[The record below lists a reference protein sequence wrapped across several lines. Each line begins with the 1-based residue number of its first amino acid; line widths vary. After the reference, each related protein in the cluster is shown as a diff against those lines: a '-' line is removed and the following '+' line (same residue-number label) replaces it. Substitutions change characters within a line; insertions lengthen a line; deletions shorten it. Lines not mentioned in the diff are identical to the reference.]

1 MAKTFSL
8 RGMLVP
14 SQGRKTSSQGG
25 GMPGGGAVAIG
36 TPQQS
41 ASTVINNINNVT
53 NVIGGDYS
61 KITRIAIADLLLLDK
76 TQVGEKD
83 LYIVYASGSD
93 AEGWSEEDFEFDGNT
108 YPAESFFQLING
120 EWQPITDEIDL
131 SKSPK
136 FVNLP
141 EEVYMVEGLFP
152 PTSFP
157 NIYGRDKAGL
167 RIAKVR
173 RYRLDD
179 AGVYQP
185 VKESTGTP
193 GGGTSV
199 NDTWTINVPYARSYV
214 QGGTTHYEG
223 GLLTAEDYQRL
234 KENNG
239 VMIDTEA
246 PEQPSD
252 THVPS
257 TKLMVDNFKVVNLW
271 LNSLS
276 DTKVNETE
284 LSNYFD
290 KNYILA
296 NYYDKSLLDE
306 AFSRVQYE
314 NTLEENV
321 SALGFTKNAGTITG
335 VVFNGSTLGNSGV
348 IRISA
353 MPLGY
358 FYTSSNNGVVQ
369 TGKWREI
376 AYANVNVNAVI
387 SVEQNFSISR
397 TIGTSSRGRGIVSV
411 SARVSYGT
419 VSHMSLVTDNNAIVP
434 HVKLKYESGKLSI
447 YVTADDAWD
456 SWRLT
461 SIHYPQYFSPGSDVL
476 VDASVAPA
484 GGMLVSAISYVPDVY
499 NQTYAGAVDW
509 GTAANREK
517 AVTINTLSYWDGSY
531 NGQNHASNLAYCR
544 HGGFGTIVTKDATDY
559 EPIKPAWAAYTDA
572 SEAGGYITFLKIKG
586 VVANLIAYRE
596 YQFTVRLIGRH
607 ASFGGDC
614 TIRIKGTVASA
625 TSIGSISLWCTS
637 GEISIPGIRLYKVSD
652 TVFELAVL
660 KTNKYAYAVAKI
672 EESYAEG
679 NCVELEKITNGT
691 LRATTESYYT
701 NIVIP
706 QADWNE
712 TDSNKAGY
720 VKNKPELYERL
731 TLGPVEYITES
742 NRKKAVNVNAL
753 AFWNGAYN
761 DAGTSNLTF
770 CNRGAFGTIVT
781 KQASDYAVSQALAN
795 SSNLDSVTTTGFY
808 YAGGGNACVN
818 VPAIN
823 NGNAFGLQVVHS
835 AAGSYYTQIY
845 YDYYGSV
852 FKRFCKNGV
861 WSDWVDFSTPGA
873 QADWNVTN
881 ANSPAFIKNK
891 PSAVTKETV
900 SSWGFVKRKFVR
912 RTITYSGGTYGGTV
926 LDSEGVDRCTVYN
939 GRSLAVAVTGITTQ
953 QECQDFLLKNTV
965 IVCYTYFDNGVATQS
980 DGIVDKISA
989 SGSQINI
996 TLKESMLHLTDA
1008 LVYISVVFDQII

>member
-1 MAKTFSL
+1 MAKTFSF

-25 GMPGGGAVAIG
+25 RMPGGGAVAIG
-36 TPQQS
+36 TPQAS

-53 NVIGGDYS
+53 NVVGGDYS
-61 KITRIAIADLLLLDK
+61 KIVRITISDLLALDP
-76 TQVGEKD
+76 TEVGEND

-93 AEGWSEEDFEFDGNT
+93 ENGWSGDPFEYDGET

-120 EWQPITDEIDL
+120 KWQAITDEIDL

-136 FVNLP
+136 FGNLP
-141 EEVYMVEGLFP
+141 EEVYVVEGLFP

-167 RIAKVR
+167 QIAKVR

-185 VKESTGTP
+185 VEESTGTP

-199 NDTWTINVPYARSYV
+199 NDMWTINVPYARSYE

-239 VMIDTEA
+239 VMIDTEV

-257 TKLMVDNFKVVNLW
+257 TKLMADNFKIVNLW

-276 DTKVNETE
+276 DTKVDETE

-290 KNYILA
+290 KTYILA

-306 AFSRVQYE
+306 ALSEVQKKD
-314 NTLEENV
+314 TLASDVE
-321 SALGFTKNAGTITG
+321 ALGFTKNAGTITG
-335 VVFNGSTLGNSGV
+335 IVFNGSSLGNSGV

-397 TIGTSSRGRGIVSV
+397 AIGTSSRGRGIVSV

-419 VSHMSLVTDNNAIVP
+419 VSHMSVVTDNNAIVP

-447 YVTADDAWD
+447 YVTADEAWD

-461 SIHYPQYFSPGSDVL
+461 SIHYPQYFSIGSDVL
-476 VDASVAPA
+476 VDAPVAPA
-484 GGMLVSAISYVPDVY
+484 GGMLVSAVSYVPDVY

-517 AVTINTLSYWDGSY
+517 AVTINTLAYWDGSY
-531 NGQNHASNLAYCR
+531 NGQTHASNLAYCLY
-544 HGGFGTIVTKDATDY
+544 GGFGTIVTKNATDY
-559 EPIKPAWAAYTDA
+559 EPIKPTWAAYTDA
-572 SEAGGYITFLKIKG
+572 SGYGSYITILRISG
-586 VVANLIAYRE
+586 VSANLIANRE
-596 YQFTVRLIGRH
+596 YQFTVRLLGRH
-607 ASFGGDC
+607 ASFGGDF

-625 TSIGSISLWCTS
+625 TSIGGISIWCIS
-637 GEISIPGIRLYKVSD
+637 GEISNPGIRLYKVSD
-652 TVFELAVL
+652 TVYELAVL

-672 EESYAEG
+672 EESYASG

-691 LRATTESYYT
+691 ARATTDSYYAD
-701 NIVIP
+701 VALP

-712 TDSNKAGY
+712 TNSNKAGY
-720 VKNKPELYERL
+720 
-731 TLGPVEYITES
+731 
-742 NRKKAVNVNAL
+742 
-753 AFWNGAYN
+753 
-761 DAGTSNLTF
+761 
-770 CNRGAFGTIVT
+770 
-781 KQASDYAVSQALAN
+781 
-795 SSNLDSVTTTGFY
+795 
-808 YAGGGNACVN
+808 
-818 VPAIN
+818 
-823 NGNAFGLQVVHS
+823 
-835 AAGSYYTQIY
+835 
-845 YDYYGSV
+845 
-852 FKRFCKNGV
+852 
-861 WSDWVDFSTPGA
+861 
-873 QADWNVTN
+873 
-881 ANSPAFIKNK
+881 IKNK
-891 PSAVTKETV
+891 PVTVTEETV
-900 SSWGFVKRKFVR
+900 FNWGFVKRKFIR
-912 RTITYSGGTYGGTV
+912 RTLTYNAGTYGGAV
-926 LDSEGVDRCTVYN
+926 LDSRGVAQCSVYN
-939 GRSLAVAVTGITTQ
+939 GRSLGVVISGISTQ
-953 QECQDFLLKNTV
+953 QEYQDFLLKHTV
-965 IVCYTYFDNGVATQS
+965 SVSYTYFVNGVATQS

>member
-36 TPQQS
+36 TPQES

-61 KITRIAIADLLLLDK
+61 KITRIALADLLLLDK

-136 FVNLP
+136 FGNLP

-157 NIYGRDKAGL
+157 NIYGRDVKAGM

-199 NDTWTINVPYARSYV
+199 NDMWTINVPYARSYV

-239 VMIDTEA
+239 VTIDTEV

-257 TKLMVDNFKVVNLW
+257 TKLVVDNFKVVNLW

-276 DTKVNETE
+276 DTKVDETE
-284 LSNYFD
+284 LSKYFD
-290 KNYILA
+290 KTYILA

-306 AFSRVQYE
+306 AFSRVQYK

-321 SALGFTKNAGTITG
+321 AALGFTKNAGTITG
-335 VVFNGSTLGNSGV
+335 IVFNGSSLGNSGV

-358 FYTSSNNGVVQ
+358 FYTSSNNGTAQ

-397 TIGTSSRGRGIVSV
+397 AIGTSSRGRGIVSV

-419 VSHMSLVTDNNAIVP
+419 VSHMSVVTDNNAIVP

-447 YVTADDAWD
+447 YVTADEAWD

-461 SIHYPQYFSPGSDVL
+461 SIHYPQYFSIGSDVL
-476 VDASVAPA
+476 VDAPVAPA
-484 GGMLVSAISYVPDVY
+484 GGMLVSAVSYVPDVY

-517 AVTINTLSYWDGSY
+517 AVTINTLAYWDGSY
-531 NGQNHASNLAYCR
+531 NGQTHASNLAYCLY
-544 HGGFGTIVTKDATDY
+544 GGFGTIVTKNATDY
-559 EPIKPAWAAYTDA
+559 EPIKPTWAAYTDA
-572 SEAGGYITFLKIKG
+572 SGYGSYITILRISG
-586 VVANLIAYRE
+586 VSANLIANRE
-596 YQFTVRLIGRH
+596 YQFTVRLLGRH
-607 ASFGGDC
+607 ASFGGDF

-625 TSIGSISLWCTS
+625 TSIGGISIWCIS
-637 GEISIPGIRLYKVSD
+637 GEISNPGIRLYKVSD
-652 TVFELAVL
+652 TVYELAVL
-660 KTNKYAYAVAKI
+660 KTNKYAYAVARI
-672 EESYAEG
+672 EESYASG
-679 NCVELEKITNGT
+679 NCVKLEGITNGT
-691 LRATTESYYT
+691 ARATTDSYYAD
-701 NIVIP
+701 VALP

-712 TDSNKAGY
+712 TNSNKAG
-720 VKNKPELYERL
+720 
-731 TLGPVEYITES
+731 
-742 NRKKAVNVNAL
+742 
-753 AFWNGAYN
+753 
-761 DAGTSNLTF
+761 
-770 CNRGAFGTIVT
+770 
-781 KQASDYAVSQALAN
+781 
-795 SSNLDSVTTTGFY
+795 
-808 YAGGGNACVN
+808 
-818 VPAIN
+818 
-823 NGNAFGLQVVHS
+823 
-835 AAGSYYTQIY
+835 
-845 YDYYGSV
+845 
-852 FKRFCKNGV
+852 
-861 WSDWVDFSTPGA
+861 
-873 QADWNVTN
+873 
-881 ANSPAFIKNK
+881 FIKNK
-891 PSAVTKETV
+891 PVAVTEETV
-900 SSWGFVKRKFVR
+900 FSWGFVKRKFIR
-912 RTITYSGGTYGGTV
+912 RTVTYNAGTYGGEV
-926 LDSEGVDRCTVYN
+926 LDSRGVVQCGVLN
-939 GRSLAVAVTGITTQ
+939 GRNLNVVISGISTQ
-953 QECQDFLLKNTV
+953 QEYQEFLLKHTV
-965 IVCYTYFDNGVATQS
+965 SVSYTYFEGGVATRAE
-980 DGIVDKISA
+980 GVVDTMSA
-989 SGSQINI
+989 NSGSIYI
-996 TLKESMLHLTDA
+996 RLKQDMLRPEDT

>member
-36 TPQQS
+36 TPQKS

-53 NVIGGDYS
+53 NVVGGDYS
-61 KITRIAIADLLLLDK
+61 KIVRITISDLLALDP
-76 TQVGEKD
+76 TEVGEND

-93 AEGWSEEDFEFDGNT
+93 EDGWSGDTFEYDGEP

-120 EWQPITDEIDL
+120 KWQPITDEIDL

-136 FVNLP
+136 FGNLP

-157 NIYGRDKAGL
+157 NIYGRDVKAGM

-199 NDTWTINVPYARSYV
+199 NDMWTINVPYARSYV

-276 DTKVNETE
+276 DTKVNKTE

-376 AYANVNVNAVI
+376 AYANVNV
-387 SVEQNFSISR
+387 SVVTSIVQNFSISR
-397 TIGTSSRGRGIVSV
+397 AVGIYGKECGIVSV
-411 SARVSYGT
+411 SFRASYGS

-434 HVKLKYESGKLSI
+434 HVLLKYESGRLSI
-447 YVTADDAWD
+447 YVTSDEVWE

-461 SIHYPQYFSPGSDVL
+461 AIHYPQYFSPGSDVL
-476 VDASVAPA
+476 VDAPVASA
-484 GGMLVSAISYVPDVY
+484 GGMLVSAVSYVPDVY
-499 NQTYAGAVDW
+499 DQTHLDAVDYV
-509 GTAANREK
+509 TAANRTK
-517 AVTINTLSYWDGSY
+517 VITVNALAFWDGSY

-544 HGGFGTIVTKDATDY
+544 YGGFGTIVTKSATDF
-559 EPIKPAWAAYTDA
+559 EPIKPTWAAYTDA
-572 SEAGGYITFLKIKG
+572 SGYGSYITILRISG
-586 VVANLIAYRE
+586 VSANLIANSE
-596 YQFTVRLIGRH
+596 YQFTVRLLGRH
-607 ASFGGDC
+607 NSFGGDF

-625 TSIGSISLWCTS
+625 TSIGGISIWCIS
-637 GEISIPGIRLYKVSD
+637 GEISNPGIRLYKVSD
-652 TVFELAVL
+652 TVYELAVL

-672 EESYAEG
+672 EESYASG

-691 LRATTESYYT
+691 ARATTDSYYAD
-701 NIVIP
+701 VALP

-712 TDSNKAGY
+712 TNSNKAGY
-720 VKNKPELYERL
+720 
-731 TLGPVEYITES
+731 
-742 NRKKAVNVNAL
+742 
-753 AFWNGAYN
+753 
-761 DAGTSNLTF
+761 
-770 CNRGAFGTIVT
+770 
-781 KQASDYAVSQALAN
+781 
-795 SSNLDSVTTTGFY
+795 
-808 YAGGGNACVN
+808 
-818 VPAIN
+818 
-823 NGNAFGLQVVHS
+823 
-835 AAGSYYTQIY
+835 
-845 YDYYGSV
+845 
-852 FKRFCKNGV
+852 
-861 WSDWVDFSTPGA
+861 
-873 QADWNVTN
+873 
-881 ANSPAFIKNK
+881 IKNK
-891 PSAVTKETV
+891 PVTVTEETV
-900 SSWGFVKRKFVR
+900 FNWGYVKRKFIR
-912 RTITYSGGTYGGTV
+912 RTLTYNAGTYGGAV
-926 LDSEGVDRCTVYN
+926 LDSRGVAQCGVYN
-939 GRSLAVAVTGITTQ
+939 GRSLSIVISGISTQ
-953 QECQDFLLKNTV
+953 QEYQDFLLKHTV
-965 IVCYTYFDNGVATQS
+965 SVSYTYFVNGVATQS

>member
-25 GMPGGGAVAIG
+25 RMPSGGAVAIG
-36 TPQQS
+36 TPQES

-53 NVIGGDYS
+53 NVVGGDYS
-61 KITRIAIADLLLLDK
+61 KIVRITISDLLALDP
-76 TQVGEKD
+76 TEVGEND

-93 AEGWSEEDFEFDGNT
+93 ENGWSGDPFEYDGET

-120 EWQPITDEIDL
+120 KWQAITDEIDL

-136 FVNLP
+136 FGNLP

-157 NIYGRDKAGL
+157 NIYGRDVKAGM

-185 VKESTGTP
+185 VEESTGTP

-199 NDTWTINVPYARSYV
+199 NDMWTINVPYARSYV

-239 VMIDTEA
+239 VMIDTEV

-257 TKLMVDNFKVVNLW
+257 TKLVSDNFNTIGLW

-276 DTKVNETE
+276 DTKANRTE

-290 KNYILA
+290 KTYILA

-306 AFSRVQYE
+306 AFSHVQYK

-321 SALGFTKNAGTITG
+321 TALGFTKNAGTITG
-335 VVFNGSTLGNSGV
+335 VIFNGSSLGNSGV

-353 MPLGY
+353 MPLGF
-358 FYTSSNNGVVQ
+358 FYTSSNNGAVQ

-376 AYANVNVNAVI
+376 AYANVNVSAVTSI
-387 SVEQNFSISR
+387 VQNFSI
-397 TIGTSSRGRGIVSV
+397 GRVVGMYGKICGIVSV
-411 SARVSYGT
+411 SVRVAYGT

-434 HVKLKYESGKLSI
+434 HIKLKYDNGRLSI

-461 SIHYPQYFSPGSDVL
+461 SIHYPQYFSIGSDVL
-476 VDASVAPA
+476 VDAPVAPA

-499 NQTYAGAVDW
+499 NQTHAGAVDYPT
-509 GTAANREK
+509 GANREK
-517 AVTINTLSYWDGSY
+517 TVTVNTLSFWDGSY
-531 NGQNHASNLAYCR
+531 NGQTHASNLAYCLY
-544 HGGFGTIVTKDATDY
+544 GGFGTIVTKNATDY
-559 EPIKPAWAAYTDA
+559 EPIKPTWAAYTDA
-572 SEAGGYITFLKIKG
+572 SGYGSYITILRISG
-586 VVANLIAYRE
+586 VSANLIANRE
-596 YQFTVRLIGRH
+596 YQFTVRLLGRH
-607 ASFGGDC
+607 ASFGGDF

-625 TSIGSISLWCTS
+625 TSIGGISIWCIS
-637 GEISIPGIRLYKVSD
+637 GEISNPGIRLYKVSD
-652 TVFELAVL
+652 TVYELAVL

-672 EESYAEG
+672 EDSYATG

-691 LRATTESYYT
+691 ARATTESYYT
-701 NIVIP
+701 DIVIP

-712 TDSNKAGY
+712 TNSNKAGY
-720 VKNKPELYERL
+720 
-731 TLGPVEYITES
+731 
-742 NRKKAVNVNAL
+742 
-753 AFWNGAYN
+753 
-761 DAGTSNLTF
+761 
-770 CNRGAFGTIVT
+770 
-781 KQASDYAVSQALAN
+781 
-795 SSNLDSVTTTGFY
+795 
-808 YAGGGNACVN
+808 
-818 VPAIN
+818 
-823 NGNAFGLQVVHS
+823 
-835 AAGSYYTQIY
+835 
-845 YDYYGSV
+845 
-852 FKRFCKNGV
+852 
-861 WSDWVDFSTPGA
+861 
-873 QADWNVTN
+873 
-881 ANSPAFIKNK
+881 IKNK
-891 PSAVTKETV
+891 PVTVTEETV
-900 SSWGFVKRKFVR
+900 FNWGFVKRKFIR
-912 RTITYSGGTYGGTV
+912 RTLTYNAGTYGGAV
-926 LDSEGVDRCTVYN
+926 LDSRGVAQCGVYN
-939 GRSLAVAVTGITTQ
+939 GRSLGVVISGISTQ
-953 QECQDFLLKNTV
+953 QEYQDFLLKHTV
-965 IVCYTYFDNGVATQS
+965 SVSYTYFVNGVATQS

>member
-1 MAKTFSL
+1 MAKTFRL
-8 RGMLVP
+8 KGTLVP

-25 GMPGGGAVAIG
+25 GMSGGGAVAIG
-36 TPQQS
+36 TPQES

-53 NVIGGDYS
+53 NVVGGDYS
-61 KITRIAIADLLLLDK
+61 KIVRITISDLLTLDPSE
-76 TQVGEKD
+76 VSEHD
-83 LYIVYASGSD
+83 LFIVYASGND
-93 AEGWSEEDFEFDGNT
+93 EDGWSGDSFEYDGET

-136 FVNLP
+136 FGNLP
-141 EEVYMVEGLFP
+141 EEVYVVEGLFP

-157 NIYGRDKAGL
+157 NIYGRNKAGMQ
-167 RIAKVR
+167 IAKVR

-185 VKESTGTP
+185 VEESTGTP

-199 NDTWTINVPYARSYV
+199 NDMWTINVPYARSYV

-239 VMIDTEA
+239 VTIDTEV

-257 TKLMVDNFKVVNLW
+257 TKLVVDNFKVVNLW

-276 DTKVNETE
+276 DTKVDETE
-284 LSNYFD
+284 LSKYFD

-476 VDASVAPA
+476 VDAPVAPA

-499 NQTYAGAVDW
+499 NQTYAGAVDR

-544 HGGFGTIVTKDATDY
+544 HGG
-559 EPIKPAWAAYTDA
+559 
-572 SEAGGYITFLKIKG
+572 
-586 VVANLIAYRE
+586 
-596 YQFTVRLIGRH
+596 
-607 ASFGGDC
+607 
-614 TIRIKGTVASA
+614 
-625 TSIGSISLWCTS
+625 
-637 GEISIPGIRLYKVSD
+637 
-652 TVFELAVL
+652 
-660 KTNKYAYAVAKI
+660 
-672 EESYAEG
+672 
-679 NCVELEKITNGT
+679 
-691 LRATTESYYT
+691 
-701 NIVIP
+701 
-706 QADWNE
+706 
-712 TDSNKAGY
+712 
-720 VKNKPELYERL
+720 
-731 TLGPVEYITES
+731 
-742 NRKKAVNVNAL
+742 
-753 AFWNGAYN
+753 
-761 DAGTSNLTF
+761 
-770 CNRGAFGTIVT
+770 FGTIVT

>member
-14 SQGRKTSSQGG
+14 SQGRKTSSQSG

-36 TPQQS
+36 TPQES

-53 NVIGGDYS
+53 NVVGGDYS
-61 KITRIAIADLLLLDK
+61 KIVRITISDLLALDPSE
-76 TQVGEKD
+76 VGEND

-93 AEGWSEEDFEFDGNT
+93 EDGWSGDSFEYDGET

-136 FVNLP
+136 FGNLP

-157 NIYGRDKAGL
+157 NIYGRDVKAGM

-199 NDTWTINVPYARSYV
+199 NDMWTINVPFARSYV

-239 VMIDTEA
+239 VEIDTEV

-257 TKLMVDNFKVVNLW
+257 TKLVVDNFKVVNLW

-276 DTKVNETE
+276 DTKANKTE
-284 LSNYFD
+284 LSKYFD
-290 KNYILA
+290 KTYILA

-306 AFSRVQYE
+306 AFSRVQYK

-321 SALGFTKNAGTITG
+321 TALGFTKNAGTITG
-335 VVFNGSTLGNSGV
+335 VVLNGASLGNSGV

-397 TIGTSSRGRGIVSV
+397 AIGTSSRGRGIVSV

-447 YVTADDAWD
+447 YVTADEAWD

-476 VDASVAPA
+476 VDAPVAPA
-484 GGMLVSAISYVPDVY
+484 GGMLVSAISYVPDIY

-531 NGQNHASNLAYCR
+531 NGQTHASNLAYCLY
-544 HGGFGTIVTKDATDY
+544 GGFGTIVTKNAADY
-559 EPIKPAWAAYTDA
+559 EPVKPTWAAYTDA
-572 SEAGGYITFLKIKG
+572 SGYGSYITILRISG
-586 VVANLIAYRE
+586 VSANLIANRE
-596 YQFTVRLIGRH
+596 YQFTVRLLGRH
-607 ASFGGDC
+607 ASFGGDF

-625 TSIGSISLWCTS
+625 ASIGGISIWCIS
-637 GEISIPGIRLYKVSD
+637 GEISNPGIRLYKVSD
-652 TVFELAVL
+652 TVYELAVL
-660 KTNKYAYAVAKI
+660 KTNKYAYAVARI
-672 EESYAEG
+672 EESYASG
-679 NCVELEKITNGT
+679 NCVKLEGITNGT
-691 LRATTESYYT
+691 ARATTDSYYAD
-701 NIVIP
+701 VALP

-712 TDSNKAGY
+712 TNSNKAG
-720 VKNKPELYERL
+720 
-731 TLGPVEYITES
+731 
-742 NRKKAVNVNAL
+742 
-753 AFWNGAYN
+753 
-761 DAGTSNLTF
+761 
-770 CNRGAFGTIVT
+770 
-781 KQASDYAVSQALAN
+781 
-795 SSNLDSVTTTGFY
+795 
-808 YAGGGNACVN
+808 
-818 VPAIN
+818 
-823 NGNAFGLQVVHS
+823 
-835 AAGSYYTQIY
+835 
-845 YDYYGSV
+845 
-852 FKRFCKNGV
+852 
-861 WSDWVDFSTPGA
+861 
-873 QADWNVTN
+873 
-881 ANSPAFIKNK
+881 FIKNK
-891 PSAVTKETV
+891 PVAVTEETV
-900 SSWGFVKRKFVR
+900 FSWGFVKRKFIR
-912 RTITYSGGTYGGTV
+912 RTVTYNAGTYGGEV
-926 LDSEGVDRCTVYN
+926 LDSRGVVQCGVLN
-939 GRSLAVAVTGITTQ
+939 GRYLNVVISGISTQ
-953 QECQDFLLKNTV
+953 QEYQEFLLKHTV
-965 IVCYTYFDNGVATQS
+965 SVSYTYFEGGVATRAE
-980 DGIVDKISA
+980 GVVDTMSA
-989 SGSQINI
+989 NSGSIYI
-996 TLKESMLHLTDA
+996 RLKQDMLRPEDA

>member
-1 MAKTFSL
+1 MAKTFRL
-8 RGMLVP
+8 KGTLVP
-14 SQGRKTSSQGG
+14 SQGRKSTSQSG

-36 TPQQS
+36 TPQGS

-136 FVNLP
+136 FGNFP

-173 RYRLDD
+173 KYRLDD

-199 NDTWTINVPYARSYV
+199 NDMWTINVPYARSYV

-239 VMIDTEA
+239 VTIDTEV

-257 TKLMVDNFKVVNLW
+257 TKLVVDNFKVVNLW

-276 DTKVNETE
+276 DTKVDETE
-284 LSNYFD
+284 LSKYFD
-290 KNYILA
+290 KTYILA

-306 AFSRVQYE
+306 AFSRVQYK

-321 SALGFTKNAGTITG
+321 AALGFTKNAGTITG
-335 VVFNGSTLGNSGV
+335 VVLNGASLGNSGV

-376 AYANVNVNAVI
+376 AYANVNVNTVT

-397 TIGTSSRGRGIVSV
+397 AIGTSSMGRGIVSV
-411 SARVSYGT
+411 SVRVSYGT
-419 VSHMSLVTDNNAIVP
+419 VSHMSLVTDNNYIVP

-447 YVTADDAWD
+447 YVTADEAWD
-456 SWRLT
+456 WWRLT

-476 VDASVAPA
+476 VDAPVASA
-484 GGMLVSAISYVPDVY
+484 GGMLVSAVSYVPDVY
-499 NQTYAGAVDW
+499 DQTHLDAVDYV
-509 GTAANREK
+509 TAANRTK
-517 AVTINTLSYWDGSY
+517 VITVNALAFWDGSY

-544 HGGFGTIVTKDATDY
+544 YGGFGTIVTKNATDY
-559 EPIKPAWAAYTDA
+559 EPSKPTWAAYTDA
-572 SEAGGYITFLKIKG
+572 SGYGSYITILRISG
-586 VVANLIAYRE
+586 VSANLIANRE
-596 YQFTVRLIGRH
+596 YQFTVRLLGRH
-607 ASFGGDC
+607 ASFSGDL

-625 TSIGSISLWCTS
+625 TSIGGVSVWCIS
-637 GEISIPGIRLYKVSD
+637 GEISNPGIRLYKVSD
-652 TVFELAVL
+652 TVYELAVL
-660 KTNKYAYAVAKI
+660 KTNKNAYAVAKI
-672 EESYAEG
+672 EESYASG

-691 LRATTESYYT
+691 ARATTDSYYA
-701 NIVIP
+701 NVALP

-712 TDSNKAGY
+712 TNSNKAGY
-720 VKNKPELYERL
+720 
-731 TLGPVEYITES
+731 
-742 NRKKAVNVNAL
+742 
-753 AFWNGAYN
+753 
-761 DAGTSNLTF
+761 
-770 CNRGAFGTIVT
+770 
-781 KQASDYAVSQALAN
+781 
-795 SSNLDSVTTTGFY
+795 
-808 YAGGGNACVN
+808 
-818 VPAIN
+818 
-823 NGNAFGLQVVHS
+823 
-835 AAGSYYTQIY
+835 
-845 YDYYGSV
+845 
-852 FKRFCKNGV
+852 
-861 WSDWVDFSTPGA
+861 
-873 QADWNVTN
+873 
-881 ANSPAFIKNK
+881 IKNK
-891 PSAVTKETV
+891 PVAVTEETV
-900 SSWGFVKRKFVR
+900 FSWGFVKRKFIR
-912 RTITYSGGTYGGTV
+912 RTVTYNAGTYGGEV
-926 LDSEGVDRCTVYN
+926 LDSRGVAQCGVLN
-939 GRSLAVAVTGITTQ
+939 GRYLNVVISGISTQ
-953 QECQDFLLKNTV
+953 QEYQDFLLKHTV
-965 IVCYTYFDNGVATQS
+965 SVSYTYFEGGVATRAE
-980 DGIVDKISA
+980 GVVDTMSA
-989 SGSQINI
+989 TSSSIYI
-996 TLKESMLHLTDA
+996 RLKQDMLRPEDA

>member
-1 MAKTFSL
+1 MTKTFRL
-8 RGMLVP
+8 KGTLVP
-14 SQGRKTSSQGG
+14 SQGRKSTSQSG

-36 TPQQS
+36 TPQES

-136 FVNLP
+136 FGNLP

-152 PTSFP
+152 PTYFP

-199 NDTWTINVPYARSYV
+199 NDMWTINVPYARSYL

-223 GLLTAEDYQRL
+223 GLLTAEDYRRL

-239 VMIDTEA
+239 VEIDTEV

-257 TKLMVDNFKVVNLW
+257 TKLVVDNFKVLNLW

-276 DTKVNETE
+276 DTKVDETE
-284 LSNYFD
+284 LSKYFD

-306 AFSRVQYE
+306 ALGRVQYK

-321 SALGFTKNAGTITG
+321 AALGFTKNAGTITG

-348 IRISA
+348 VRISA

-376 AYANVNVNAVI
+376 AYANVNV
-387 SVEQNFSISR
+387 SVVTSIVQNFSISR
-397 TIGTSSRGRGIVSV
+397 TVGIYGKECGIVSV
-411 SARVSYGT
+411 SFRASYGT

-434 HVKLKYESGKLSI
+434 HVSLKYESGRLSI
-447 YVTADDAWD
+447 YVTSDEAWE

-461 SIHYPQYFSPGSDVL
+461 AIHYPQYFAPGNDTI
-476 VDASVAPA
+476 VDAPVAPA
-484 GGMLVSAISYVPDVY
+484 GGMLVSAVSYVPDVY
-499 NQTYAGAVDW
+499 DQTHLDAVDYV
-509 GTAANREK
+509 TAANRTK
-517 AVTINTLSYWDGSY
+517 VITVNALAFWDGSY

-544 HGGFGTIVTKDATDY
+544 YGVFGTIVTK
-559 EPIKPAWAAYTDA
+559 
-572 SEAGGYITFLKIKG
+572 S
-586 VVANLIAYRE
+586 
-596 YQFTVRLIGRH
+596 
-607 ASFGGDC
+607 
-614 TIRIKGTVASA
+614 
-625 TSIGSISLWCTS
+625 
-637 GEISIPGIRLYKVSD
+637 SD
-652 TVFELAVL
+652 
-660 KTNKYAYAVAKI
+660 
-672 EESYAEG
+672 S
-679 NCVELEKITNGT
+679 
-691 LRATTESYYT
+691 
-701 NIVIP
+701 
-706 QADWNE
+706 
-712 TDSNKAGY
+712 
-720 VKNKPELYERL
+720 
-731 TLGPVEYITES
+731 
-742 NRKKAVNVNAL
+742 
-753 AFWNGAYN
+753 
-761 DAGTSNLTF
+761 
-770 CNRGAFGTIVT
+770 
-781 KQASDYAVSQALAN
+781 YAVSQVLSINADLNAI
-795 SSNLDSVTTTGFY
+795 VTPGLY
-808 YAGGGNACVN
+808 YIGGGNSCTN
-818 VPAIN
+818 RPASTS
-823 NGNAFGLQVVHS
+823 GNAFGLQVVHTAS
-835 AAGSYYTQIY
+835 GAYYTQIY

-852 FKRFCKNGV
+852 YKRFCRNGA
-861 WSDWVDFSTPGA
+861 WGEWVNYSIPGA
-873 QADWNVTN
+873 QADWSETDST
-881 ANSPAFIKNK
+881 SPAFVRNK
-891 PSAVTKETV
+891 PVAVTEETV
-900 SSWGFVKRKFVR
+900 FSWGFVKRKFIR
-912 RTITYSGGTYGGTV
+912 RTVTYNAGTYGGEVIDSRGVAQCGV
-926 LDSEGVDRCTVYN
+926 LN
-939 GRSLAVAVTGITTQ
+939 GRYLNVVISGISTQ
-953 QECQDFLLKNTV
+953 QEYQDFLLKHTV
-965 IVCYTYFDNGVATQS
+965 SVSYTYFEGGVATRAE
-980 DGIVDKISA
+980 GVVDTMSA
-989 SGSQINI
+989 TSSSIYI
-996 TLKESMLHLTDA
+996 RLKQDMLRPEDA

>member
-1 MAKTFSL
+1 MAKTFRL
-8 RGMLVP
+8 KGTLVP

-120 EWQPITDEIDL
+120 EWQPIADEIDL

-136 FVNLP
+136 FGNLP

-199 NDTWTINVPYARSYV
+199 NDMWTINVPYARSYV

-239 VMIDTEA
+239 VTIDTEV

-257 TKLMVDNFKVVNLW
+257 TKLVVDNFKVVNLW

-276 DTKVNETE
+276 DTKVDETE
-284 LSNYFD
+284 LSKYFD
-290 KNYILA
+290 KTYILA
-296 NYYDKSLLDE
+296 NYYNKSLLDE
-306 AFSRVQYE
+306 AFSRVQYK

-321 SALGFTKNAGTITG
+321 AALGFTKNAGTITG
-335 VVFNGSTLGNSGV
+335 VVLNGASLGNSGV

-397 TIGTSSRGRGIVSV
+397 AIGASSMGRGIVSV

-419 VSHMSLVTDNNAIVP
+419 VSHMSLVTDNNYIVP

-447 YVTADDAWD
+447 YVTADEAWD

-476 VDASVAPA
+476 VDAPVAPA

-499 NQTYAGAVDW
+499 NQTHAGAVDY

-517 AVTINTLSYWDGSY
+517 AVTINTLSFWDGSY

-544 HGGFGTIVTKDATDY
+544 YGGFGTIVTKNATDY
-559 EPIKPAWAAYTDA
+559 EPIKPTWAAYTDA
-572 SEAGGYITFLKIKG
+572 SGYGSYITILRISG
-586 VVANLIAYRE
+586 VSANLIANRE
-596 YQFTVRLIGRH
+596 YQFTVRLLGRH
-607 ASFGGDC
+607 ASFSGDL

-625 TSIGSISLWCTS
+625 TSIGGVSVWCIS
-637 GEISIPGIRLYKVSD
+637 GEISNPGIRLYKVSD
-652 TVFELAVL
+652 TVYELAVL

-672 EESYAEG
+672 EESHASG

-691 LRATTESYYT
+691 ARATTDSYYA
-701 NIVIP
+701 NVALP

-712 TDSNKAGY
+712 TNSNKAGY
-720 VKNKPELYERL
+720 
-731 TLGPVEYITES
+731 
-742 NRKKAVNVNAL
+742 
-753 AFWNGAYN
+753 
-761 DAGTSNLTF
+761 
-770 CNRGAFGTIVT
+770 
-781 KQASDYAVSQALAN
+781 
-795 SSNLDSVTTTGFY
+795 
-808 YAGGGNACVN
+808 
-818 VPAIN
+818 
-823 NGNAFGLQVVHS
+823 
-835 AAGSYYTQIY
+835 
-845 YDYYGSV
+845 
-852 FKRFCKNGV
+852 
-861 WSDWVDFSTPGA
+861 
-873 QADWNVTN
+873 
-881 ANSPAFIKNK
+881 IKNK
-891 PSAVTKETV
+891 PVAVTEETV
-900 SSWGFVKRKFVR
+900 FSWGFVKRKFIR
-912 RTITYSGGTYGGTV
+912 RTVTYNAGTYGGEV
-926 LDSEGVDRCTVYN
+926 LDSRGVAQCGVLN
-939 GRSLAVAVTGITTQ
+939 GRYLNVVISGISTQ
-953 QECQDFLLKNTV
+953 QEYQDFLLKHTV
-965 IVCYTYFDNGVATQS
+965 SVSYTYFEGGVATRAE
-980 DGIVDKISA
+980 GVVDTMSA
-989 SGSQINI
+989 TSSSIYI
-996 TLKESMLHLTDA
+996 RLKQDMLRPEDA

>member
-1 MAKTFSL
+1 MAKTFRL
-8 RGMLVP
+8 KGTLVP

-93 AEGWSEEDFEFDGNT
+93 EDGWSGDPFEYAGET

-120 EWQPITDEIDL
+120 EWQPITDEIEL

-136 FVNLP
+136 FGNLP
-141 EEVYMVEGLFP
+141 EEVYMVEGLFS

-157 NIYGRDKAGL
+157 NIYGRNKAGMQ
-167 RIAKVR
+167 IAKVR

-185 VKESTGTP
+185 VEESTGTP

-199 NDTWTINVPYARSYV
+199 NDMWTINVPYARSYL

-239 VMIDTEA
+239 VMIDTEV

-257 TKLMVDNFKVVNLW
+257 TKLVVDNFKVVNLW

-306 AFSRVQYE
+306 AFSRVQYK
-314 NTLEENV
+314 NTLEEDV
-321 SALGFTKNAGTITG
+321 AALGFTKNAGTITG

-376 AYANVNVNAVI
+376 AYANVNV
-387 SVEQNFSISR
+387 SVVTSIVQNFSISR
-397 TIGTSSRGRGIVSV
+397 AIGTSGRRCGIVSV

-419 VSHMSLVTDNNAIVP
+419 VSHMSLVTDNNDIVP
-434 HVKLKYESGKLSI
+434 HVKLKYESGRLSI
-447 YVTADDAWD
+447 YVTADEAWD

-461 SIHYPQYFSPGSDVL
+461 SIHYPQYFSIGSDVL
-476 VDASVAPA
+476 VDAPVAPA

-499 NQTYAGAVDW
+499 NQTNAGAVDYV
-509 GTAANREK
+509 TAANREK
-517 AVTINTLSYWDGSY
+517 TITVNTLSFWDGSY
-531 NGQNHASNLAYCR
+531 NGQNHASNLAYCCY
-544 HGGFGTIVTKDATDY
+544 GGFGTIVTKNATDY
-559 EPIKPAWAAYTDA
+559 EPIKPTWAAYTDA
-572 SEAGGYITFLKIKG
+572 SGYGSYITILRISG
-586 VVANLIAYRE
+586 VSANLIANRE
-596 YQFTVRLIGRH
+596 YQFTVRLLGRH
-607 ASFGGDC
+607 NSFGGDF
-614 TIRIKGTVASA
+614 TIRIKGTVTSAS
-625 TSIGSISLWCTS
+625 SIGGISLWCIA
-637 GEISIPGIRLYKVSD
+637 GEVSNPGIRLYKISD
-652 TVFELAVL
+652 TVYELAVL

-672 EESYAEG
+672 EDSYATG
-679 NCVELEKITNGT
+679 NCVVLEKITNGT
-691 LRATTESYYT
+691 AHATTDSYYAD
-701 NIVIP
+701 VALP

-712 TDSNKAGY
+712 TNSRKAGY
-720 VKNKPELYERL
+720 
-731 TLGPVEYITES
+731 
-742 NRKKAVNVNAL
+742 
-753 AFWNGAYN
+753 
-761 DAGTSNLTF
+761 
-770 CNRGAFGTIVT
+770 
-781 KQASDYAVSQALAN
+781 
-795 SSNLDSVTTTGFY
+795 
-808 YAGGGNACVN
+808 
-818 VPAIN
+818 
-823 NGNAFGLQVVHS
+823 
-835 AAGSYYTQIY
+835 
-845 YDYYGSV
+845 
-852 FKRFCKNGV
+852 
-861 WSDWVDFSTPGA
+861 
-873 QADWNVTN
+873 
-881 ANSPAFIKNK
+881 IKNK
-891 PSAVTKETV
+891 PVTVTEETV
-900 SSWGFVKRKFVR
+900 FNWGFVKRKFIR
-912 RTITYSGGTYGGTV
+912 RTVTYNAGTYGGEV
-926 LDSEGVDRCTVYN
+926 LDSRGVAQCGVLN
-939 GRSLAVAVTGITTQ
+939 GRYLNVVISGISTQ
-953 QECQDFLLKNTV
+953 QEYQDFLLKHTV
-965 IVCYTYFDNGVATQS
+965 SVSYTYFEGGVATRAE
-980 DGIVDKISA
+980 GVVDTMSA
-989 SGSQINI
+989 TSSSIYI
-996 TLKESMLHLTDA
+996 RLKQDMLRPEDA

>member
-25 GMPGGGAVAIG
+25 GMPGGGGAVAIG
-36 TPQQS
+36 TPQES

-53 NVIGGDYS
+53 NVVGGDYS
-61 KITRIAIADLLLLDK
+61 KIVRITISDLLALDP
-76 TQVGEKD
+76 TEVGEND

-93 AEGWSEEDFEFDGNT
+93 EDGWSGDPFEYDGET

-136 FVNLP
+136 FGNLP

-157 NIYGRDKAGL
+157 NIYGRNKAGMQ
-167 RIAKVR
+167 IAKVR
-173 RYRLDD
+173 RYRLDS

-185 VKESTGTP
+185 VEESTGTP

-199 NDTWTINVPYARSYV
+199 NDMWTINIPYARSYE
-214 QGGTTHYEG
+214 QGGSTYYEG
-223 GLLTAEDYQRL
+223 GVLTAEDYRRL

-239 VMIDTEA
+239 VMIDTEV

-257 TKLMVDNFKVVNLW
+257 TKLMSDNFKVVSLW
-271 LNSLS
+271 LNDLS
-276 DTKVNETE
+276 DTKASRTE

-290 KNYILA
+290 KTYILA

-306 AFSRVQYE
+306 AFSHVQYK

-321 SALGFTKNAGTITG
+321 AALGFTKNAGTITG
-335 VVFNGSTLGNSGV
+335 VVFNGSSLGNSGV

-358 FYTSSNNGVVQ
+358 FYTSSNNGTAQ

-397 TIGTSSRGRGIVSV
+397 AIGTSSRGRGIVSV

-419 VSHMSLVTDNNAIVP
+419 VSHMSLITDNNAIVP
-434 HVKLKYESGKLSI
+434 HVKLKYDSGRLSI
-447 YVTADDAWD
+447 YVTADEAWD

-461 SIHYPQYFSPGSDVL
+461 SIHYPQYFGLGSDVL
-476 VDASVAPA
+476 VDAPVAPA
-484 GGMLVSAISYVPDVY
+484 GGMLVSAVSYVPDIY

-531 NGQNHASNLAYCR
+531 NGQSHASNLAYCLY
-544 HGGFGTIVTKDATDY
+544 GGFGTIVTKNATDY
-559 EPIKPAWAAYTDA
+559 EPIKPTWAAYTDA
-572 SEAGGYITFLKIKG
+572 SEAGGYITILRISG
-586 VVANLIAYRE
+586 VSANLIANRE
-596 YQFTVRLIGRH
+596 YQFTVRLLGRH
-607 ASFGGDC
+607 ASFDGDC

-672 EESYAEG
+672 EESYASG
-679 NCVELEKITNGT
+679 NCVVLEKITNGT

-701 NIVIP
+701 DIVIP

-712 TDSNKAGY
+712 TNSNKAGY
-720 VKNKPELYERL
+720 IKNKP
-731 TLGPVEYITES
+731 TLGSI
-742 NRKKAVNVNAL
+742 A
-753 AFWNGAYN
+753 
-761 DAGTSNLTF
+761 
-770 CNRGAFGTIVT
+770 T
-781 KQASDYAVSQALAN
+781 KQESDYAVSQVLPHN
-795 SSNLDSVTTTGFY
+795 SNLNSVTTPGFY
-808 YAGGGNACVN
+808 SVGGDNACVN
-818 VPAIN
+818 IPAGTS
-823 NGNAFGLQVVHS
+823 GNAFGLQVVHS
-835 AAGSYYTQIY
+835 ASGSYYTQVY
-845 YDYYGSV
+845 YNYYGSV
-852 FKRFCKNGV
+852 YKRFCRSGT
-861 WSDWVDFSTPGA
+861 WSEWVNYSTPGA
-873 QADWNVTN
+873 QADWNVTDVN
-881 ANSPAFIKNK
+881 NPAFVKNK
-891 PSAVTKETV
+891 PATVTEETV
-900 SSWGFVKRKFVR
+900 FDWGFVRRRFVR
-912 RTITYSGGTYGGTV
+912 RTITYSNGQYGGSV
-926 LDSEGVDRCTVYN
+926 LDSRGVALCTVYN
-939 GRSLAVAVTGITTQ
+939 GRSLGVAITGISTQ
-953 QECQDFLLKNTV
+953 QEYQDFLLKNTV
-965 IVCYTYFDNGVATQS
+965 SVSYTYFEGGVATRAEGVVS
-980 DGIVDKISA
+980 KMSA
-989 SGSQINI
+989 SSGSISIQ
-996 TLKESMLHLTDA
+996 LKQDMLHLTDA
-1008 LVYISVVFDQII
+1008 LVYVSVVFDQII